1 MGSVVITITFED
13 VVSLPTV
20 SAASASLGSALTIST
35 NRSNKA
41 ATHTLSYRF
50 GNASGLIGSDVGD
63 AVSWTPPLSLASE
76 IPRATSGVCTI
87 TCNSFINGKM
97 TGSRTCT
104 VTLTVPSTVVP
115 SISSVTLQD
124 TNETIAAKIGAF
136 VKSLSTLSVTITA
149 EGIYGSSISSY
160 RTTLDGATYTAASFT
175 AGKKLSAA
183 GDMTLTVNVTDSR
196 GRTATYTSTIQ
207 VLDYAVPSIRRFS
220 VERCNADGSSAQVD
234 GTKARFSF
242 QGSISPLNNK
252 NSVSCV
258 VYYKLKNAEAWT
270 QAYAVN
276 AASYTLAISNQLLG
290 QTYDALSSYDVKIRL
305 ADYFQEAEQAVS
317 IGTKGVILDF
327 LADGTGIGIGKV
339 AETPGAIECGWPLKL
354 SDPLS
359 IAYGGTGAAS
369 AENALA
375 ALGGVKK
382 AGDTMTGNLRIS
394 ESLYPSVFL
403 LPTYNGTSS
412 RTVLEGSYEGAA
424 SLAAWEDAAG
434 DNRRMLEIRTKA
446 LQASLDW
453 ALVLRAC
460 EAGVWNNY
468 RVFHSGMPSGVPVAN
483 GGTGAAN
490 AADARKNLGANNA
503 GNLTTGT
510 LPAARLKKHNNKA
523 TIMLSSSIQATL
535 AGRFGNS
542 EYGRSKKAGEELFFQ
557 YAQETG
563 AKVAVY
569 RFVNL
574 MGHSRP
580 KYNSAVSTFCWAVA
594 NDEPFTVNDR
604 STELELLYIDDLVE
618 GMFDLLEGKEQHCEF
633 DGVETVLQADGRYCC
648 VPVTHKVTLGEIVD
662 LLQEF
667 KAQPTTLMMPKM
679 PDGSF
684 AKKLYSLYLTYLP
697 TDKFKYALKMNV
709 DNRGS
714 FTELV
719 HTADC
724 GQVSINISK
733 PGITKGQ
740 HWHNSKWE
748 LFIVV
753 AGHGLIQERNINTG
767 ETVEFEVSGD
777 KIEAVHM
784 IPGWTHNIINLSETE
799 NLVTVMTY
807 NEIFNPNRPDTF
819 FEPV

>member
-1 MGSVVITITFED
+1 MATTVSYAASLCTRKYTSSANAKSSAACQEFYDSSYNYVGIISFSGMNLANKVITGIWLDIDAAKAGYGAGSTKTVFLRKANYQNGIASGIAGWQYTGDELGTFDGSFYGNYTSYYITGSLFNAMAAYISAGNNSFTIYNPSATASPHGYSCNYMQWASVVITITFED

-20 SAASASLGSALTIST
+20 SSSSASLGSALTIST
-35 NRSNKA
+35 NRSNNA

-104 VTLTVPSTVVP
+104 VTLTVPSTVAP

-124 TNETIAAKIGAF
+124 TNETVAAQIGAY
-136 VKSLSTLSVTITA
+136 VKSLSTLSVAITA
-149 EGIYGSSISSY
+149 EGVYGSSISSY

-207 VLDYAVPSIRRFS
+207 VLDYAVPSIRQFS

-242 QGSISPLNNK
+242 QGSVSPLNNK

-270 QAYAVN
+270 QAYTVN

-382 AGDTMTGNLRIS
+382 AGDTMTGNLGILGN
-394 ESLYPSVFL
+394 LYPSLLL
-403 LPTYNGTSS
+403 LPTYNDTTN
-412 RTVLEGSYEGAA
+412 RTVFEGSYAGA
-424 SLAAWEDAAG
+424 SSFAAWEDSTG
-434 DNRRMLEIRTKA
+434 NNRRMLEVRTKA
-446 LQASLDW
+446 YQNSPDW
-453 ALVLRAC
+453 AVLLRVC
-460 EAGVWNNY
+460 DAGTWGNY
-468 RVFHSGMPSGVPVAN
+468 RVFHSGMVSGVPVAN
-483 GGTGAAN
+483 GGTGATTAAN
-490 AADARKNLGANNA
+490 ARANLGANNA

-510 LPAARLKKHNNKA
+510 LPAARLPFKFA
-523 TIMLSSSIQATL
+523 YGSGSISGST
-535 AGRFGNS
+535 
-542 EYGRSKKAGEELFFQ
+542 
-557 YAQETG
+557 
-563 AKVAVY
+563 
-569 RFVNL
+569 NL
-574 MGHSRP
+574 
-580 KYNSAVSTFCWAVA
+580 
-594 NDEPFTVNDR
+594 TVNYSSAGFTSVPYVFACY
-604 STELELLYIDDLVE
+604 STTSGNWSGDNGAIKISAKTTTGCSIIV
-618 GMFDLLEGKEQHCEF
+618 GGNFS
-633 DGVETVLQADGRYCC
+633 
-648 VPVTHKVTLGEIVD
+648 TL
-662 LLQEF
+662 
-667 KAQPTTLMMPKM
+667 
-679 PDGSF
+679 
-684 AKKLYSLYLTYLP
+684 
-697 TDKFKYALKMNV
+697 
-709 DNRGS
+709 
-714 FTELV
+714 
-719 HTADC
+719 
-724 GQVSINISK
+724 
-733 PGITKGQ
+733 
-740 HWHNSKWE
+740 
-748 LFIVV
+748 
-753 AGHGLIQERNINTG
+753 RNIDWFAIG
-767 ETVEFEVSGD
+767 V
-777 KIEAVHM
+777 
-784 IPGWTHNIINLSETE
+784 
-799 NLVTVMTY
+799 
-807 NEIFNPNRPDTF
+807 
-819 FEPV
+819 